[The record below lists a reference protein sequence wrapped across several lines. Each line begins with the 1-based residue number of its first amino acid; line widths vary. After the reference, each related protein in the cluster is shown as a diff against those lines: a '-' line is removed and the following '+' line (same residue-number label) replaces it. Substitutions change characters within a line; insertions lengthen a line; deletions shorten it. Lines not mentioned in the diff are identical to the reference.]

1 MVIAAQKLIA
11 IFKSIGQ
18 NLTRLTQDLCQK
30 LNKLPVWVD
39 DGEGDFINDREKIIF
54 ALTHFTSTPGLSPQE
69 TYRCPGVVAV
79 THDTL
84 VLIKKVN
91 EAKEAF
97 RAQLKQYHE
106 EHEDKKRD
114 TTAWARQLLA
124 KAGYP
129 GLRLKQVMRNLPFIE
144 YHPRRIAWVQGIHT
158 ASKRLSIEE
167 SDALL
172 RKVGKGKHIEIQRK
186 KLQRLHHK
194 TPLVK
199 HRKIK
204 PGWVINIATFK
215 QEDNRSVYES
225 LRASLPLFYLHDP
238 QLVPPLVCF
247 SQTRSRR
254 KPRLDKSIEET
265 PFLPSISVYRHKK
278 YN

>member
-1 MVIAAQKLIA
+1 MLIA
-11 IFKSIGQ
+11 HSKFITIFELLCQKI
-18 NLTRLTQDLCQK
+18 TRLTHHLRQE
-30 LNKLPVWVD
+30 LNGLPLWVD
-39 DGEGDFINDREKIIF
+39 NGEGGFIHDREKIIF
-54 ALTHFTSTPGLSPQE
+54 ALTHFASTPGLAPQE

-79 THDTL
+79 TQDTL
-84 VLIKKVN
+84 VLLKEVN
-91 EAKEAF
+91 KIKEAF
-97 RAQLKQYHE
+97 RAQLKQYHKE
-106 EHEDKKRD
+106 NEDKKID
-114 TTAWARQLLA
+114 AVTAWARHLLA

-172 RKVGKGKHIEIQRK
+172 RKVGQGKHIEIQRK
-186 KLQRLHHK
+186 KLQRLRRT

-204 PGWVINIATFK
+204 SGWVVNISTFK
-215 QEDNRSVYES
+215 QKNNRSAYES
-225 LRASLPLFYLHDP
+225 LRASLPIFYLHDP
-238 QLVPPLVCF
+238 QLVSPLVCF
-247 SQTRSRR
+247 SQTRSQR
-254 KPRLDKSIEET
+254 KPRVDKSIEET

-278 YN
+278 